1 MVWWLA
7 FVVDFGIINFNLK
20 KKFDM
25 ENKTSINHE
34 NGNDAN
40 RLLGAVPTDEE
51 IMRAIHTTK
60 IVEPENGF
68 KNAFMDK
75 KFVAGFLTAVKW
87 MSERHCR

>member
-1 MVWWLA
+1 
-7 FVVDFGIINFNLK
+7 
-20 KKFDM
+20 
-25 ENKTSINHE
+25 
-34 NGNDAN
+34 
-40 RLLGAVPTDEE
+40 LLRAVPTDEE

>member
-1 MVWWLA
+1 
-7 FVVDFGIINFNLK
+7 
-20 KKFDM
+20 M

-34 NGNDAN
+34 NGNDAD
-40 RLLGAVPTDEE
+40 RLLRAVPTDEE

-75 KFVAGFLTAVKW
+75 NLLRDF
-87 MSERHCR
+87 